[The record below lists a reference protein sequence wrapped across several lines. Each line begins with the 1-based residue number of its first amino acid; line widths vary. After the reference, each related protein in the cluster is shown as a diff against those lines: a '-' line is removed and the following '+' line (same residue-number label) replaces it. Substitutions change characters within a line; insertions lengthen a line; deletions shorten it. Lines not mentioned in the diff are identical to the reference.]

1 MGIRNKYRSNLILN
15 ASLAA
20 IGTSLFAVAPAMAQ
34 TTPDGDTPAEEAGVG
49 ETDDEN
55 VIVVTGSR
63 IERAGFD
70 QPTPT
75 TVVGGTE
82 IRQAAAPNLQ
92 QVLND
97 QPQVR
102 PSVLPATTVG
112 NTGSGTAPVDLR
124 GLGTNR
130 TLVLLNGRRFVGEG
144 NLNVVPLSLVQRLD
158 LVTGGASAA
167 YGSGAVAGVVNIIL
181 DTKLEGIRLGAE
193 TGISSRGDGERYR
206 LDGAFGTSFA
216 DGNGHFMIGAEYVDD
231 KGISPH
237 GRKSRPG
244 LRGGGQTVLNGQVVI
259 ADDVN
264 AVRSESG
271 LIRSGIFAGQTFNN
285 DGTLRPYRGPGVGN
299 IGGEDASN
307 LYDHIYLAGPFERL
321 NVYGRVS
328 YDIGGATIWAD
339 ANYGRVRSSYDF
351 FPDYITPGDFGAGP
365 ITVSA
370 ANPFLPQ
377 SLRDQLAA
385 AGETSFLYSRT
396 FTDIFMLKF
405 ESEREYKEG
414 AIGIDGTFGNGWK
427 YSAHYS
433 HGELETTQALNDNR
447 VRANYL
453 NAINAVSSGGQIVC
467 AINADANPANDD
479 PACRPLNIF
488 GSGNA
493 SAEAIDYVTA
503 DQGASAIAKLDAMG
517 AEVQG
522 DLFSLWAG
530 PITVAFGVEARW
542 ESSRGFRT
550 AEQIATAPTLGIP
563 LYTSDVAGKFN
574 VKEGFVE
581 LVVPV
586 IDAEGIKIDTN
597 GSARYSDY
605 STSGGIW
612 SWKLGGTARLF
623 NDLRLRIVRSR
634 DIRSPSI
641 NELFSIR
648 AVNIGPQV
656 DLDTAGR
663 TGIPGYNPNPA
674 QVTTYSGGNPDLVP
688 ETSKTLSFGGSY
700 QPSFIPGLSLSVD
713 YYDIKISGAITVISA
728 SNLTAACAGGSQA
741 ACDRI
746 TRDPVTQTLTEVLTN
761 QQNIASFSTSGLDF
775 EAAYQLQVR
784 QLMGDKPGSI
794 RFRALATYVK
804 DYVFDTGFYATG
816 RTGPVNLAG
825 DVGDGVTGL
834 PKWRGTFSA
843 TYQDGTFGLDAR
855 VRYVGGGVFNE
866 LLDGTGGRVN
876 LSNNK
881 ISARTYFDLGAQFK
895 VMDRFTFFGN
905 VRNLFDE
912 APPINTTASAHY
924 DAIGRYFTFGAKVN
938 F

>member
-1 MGIRNKYRSNLILN
+1 MQIRNDRRNRLTF
-15 ASLAA
+15 
-20 IGTSLFAVAPAMAQ
+20 GTSLLALGACFMASPALAQ
-34 TTPDGDTPAEEAGVG
+34 PAEDDAAAAAAAADEGGDEA
-49 ETDDEN
+49 D
-55 VIVVTGSR
+55 IIVTGSR
-63 IERAGFD
+63 IERQGFN

-75 TVVGGTE
+75 TVVGDTE
-82 IRQAAAPNLQ
+82 IRQSAAPNLQ

-102 PSVLPATTVG
+102 PTVLPATTVG

-124 GLGTNR
+124 GLGINR

-144 NLNVVPLSLVQRLD
+144 NLNVVPLSLVQRLE

-167 YGSGAVAGVVNIIL
+167 WGSGAVAGVVNIL
-181 DTKLEGIRLGAE
+181 LNTNLEGFQLGGE

-206 LDGAFGTSFA
+206 LDGAFGTHFA
-216 DGNGHFMIGAEYVDD
+216 DGKGHFMIGAEYVDD

-237 GRKSRPG
+237 GRLSRPG

-264 AVRSESG
+264 AVRSETG
-271 LIRSGIFAGQTFNN
+271 LIRTGILAGQTFNN
-285 DGTLRPYRGPGVGN
+285 DGSLRPYRGPGAGN

-321 NVYGRVS
+321 NVYGRAS

-339 ANYGRVRSSYDF
+339 ANYGRIRSSYDF
-351 FPDYITPGDFGAGP
+351 FPDYLTPGDFGGGTLT
-365 ITVSA
+365 ISA
-370 ANPFLPQ
+370 TNPFLPQ
-377 SLRDQLAA
+377 TVRDQLAA
-385 AGETSFLYSRT
+385 AGQTSFQYSRT

-414 AIGIDGTFGNGWK
+414 AFGIDGTFGNSWK

-433 HGELETTQALNDNR
+433 HGELKTTQALNDNR

-467 AINADANPANDD
+467 AINADANPNNND

-488 GSGNA
+488 GAGNA

-503 DQGASAIAKLDAMG
+503 DQGASAIAKLDALG
-517 AEVQG
+517 AEIQG

-530 PITVAFGVEARW
+530 PITLAVGVEARW
-542 ESSRGFRT
+542 KSSRGFRT
-550 AEQIATAPTLGIP
+550 DEQKATAPTLGIP
-563 LYTSDVAGKFN
+563 LYTSDVVGKFN
-574 VKEGFVE
+574 VKEAFAE
-581 LVVPV
+581 LALPV
-586 IDAEGIKIDTN
+586 IDTEGVKIDLS
-597 GSARYSDY
+597 GAARYSDY

-612 SWKLGGTARLF
+612 SWKVGGTARLF
-623 NDLRLRIVRSR
+623 NDLLLRIVRSR
-634 DIRSPSI
+634 DIRSPNI

-663 TGIPGYNPNPA
+663 IGIPGYNPNPA

-700 QPSFIPGLSLSVD
+700 SPRFIPGLNLSVD
-713 YYDIKISGAITVISA
+713 YYDIKIDGAITVINA
-728 SNLTAACAGGSQA
+728 SNLTAACAAGSQA

-746 TRDPVTQTLTEVLTN
+746 TRDPVTQTLLEVLTN
-761 QQNIASFSTSGLDF
+761 QQNIASFSTSGIDF
-775 EAAYQLQVR
+775 EAAYHVSVP
-784 QLMGDKPGSI
+784 QLMGDKPGSL

-816 RTGPVNLAG
+816 RTGPVDLSG
-825 DVGDGVTGL
+825 DVGDGVGGL
-834 PKWRGTFSA
+834 PKWRGVLSA
-843 TYQDGTFGLDAR
+843 SYQDGTFGLDAR
-855 VRYVGGGVFNE
+855 VRYVGGGLFNE

-912 APPINTTASAHY
+912 APPVNTTASAHY
-924 DAIGRYFTFGAKVN
+924 DAIGRYFTFGARVN